1 MIRVGFGYDVHK
13 LVKDRDLILGGVKI
27 PFIKGLQG
35 HSDADVLIHAAID
48 ALLGALA
55 LGDIGKLFPDNDS
68 RYKNIDSRIL
78 LKETA
83 SIVFSQGYRLGNLDA
98 TICAES
104 PKLSPYI
111 MSMRNNIASD
121 LKAEIDSV
129 SIKATTE
136 EGIGISG
143 SEKGM
148 SSKCVVMLIKM
159 DGNEK

>member
-1 MIRVGFGYDVHK
+1 MRIGFGYDVHR

-27 PFIKGLQG
+27 PFDKGLKG
-35 HSDADVLIHAAID
+35 HSDADVLIHAVID

-68 RYKNIDSRIL
+68 RYRGIDSRIL

-83 SIVFSQGYRLGNLDA
+83 AIVFSQGYRLANLDVSV
-98 TICAES
+98 CAEN

-111 MSMRNNIASD
+111 MTMRSNLASD

-129 SIKATTE
+129 SVKATTE
-136 EGIGISG
+136 EGLGVTGEEKGISCY
-143 SEKGM
+143 
-148 SSKCVVMLIKM
+148 CVVMLTPNQK
-159 DGNEK
+159 GE